1 MKRLTKEHFKVMM
14 KVWLNAGGKTN
25 SKLLN
30 DSEMTFFNELVE
42 DGYIEIINKSYSI
55 ISYKT
60 GFNKVM
66 ENFVET
72 LEIMNAQPN
81 RNEEKKNSPYE
92 VRCQRLLW

>member
-1 MKRLTKEHFKVMM
+1 M
-14 KVWLNAGGKTN
+14 
-25 SKLLN
+25 
-30 DSEMTFFNELVE
+30 
-42 DGYIEIINKSYSI
+42 

-81 RNEEKKNSPYE
+81 SNEEKKNPS
-92 VRCQRLLW
+92 

>member
-1 MKRLTKEHFKVMM
+1 MKRLRKEHFKVMM
-14 KVWLNAGGKTN
+14 EVWLNAGRKTN

-30 DSEMTFFNELVE
+30 DSDIQFFNDLVE
-42 DGYIEIINKSYSI
+42 EGYIEIINKSYSI

-81 RNEEKKNSPYE
+81 RNEEKKNPEYE
-92 VRCQRLLW
+92 VRYHRLW